1 LTQLV
6 AGKTGDWKNVIFSE
20 RTGIFVRSGKY
31 KLIQNDPV
39 INVQY
44 ELYDLSANP
53 HETKNLINDTE
64 LKSVFDDLKQ
74 KLEAWQNENP
84 DVPKYPGLEP
94 KFAPGIREPVTNN
107 QRRER
112 RGNR

>member
-39 INVQY
+39 TSVQY
-44 ELYDLSANP
+44 ELYDLSIDP

-84 DVPKYPGLEP
+84 DVPKYSGLEP
-94 KFAPGIREPVTNN
+94 KFALVERNPNENKNKNN
-107 QRRER
+107 RR
-112 RGNR
+112 